1 MIMTK
6 DETTRKVRVD
16 IDKLKIGDTV
26 YVPWYKDCK
35 YPYWKKEII
44 EKISPKK
51 QSIKTNFLLRKNN
64 NCRFP
69 FFEYHPSMDIENS
82 ICKAQD
88 EIKKFQNYIYK
99 FSFNLCNTFD
109 DDKIVEIADKMLELE
124 ELIESAKKRT

>member
-1 MIMTK
+1 MKMTK
-6 DETTRKVRVD
+6 DETTEKVRVD

-26 YVPWYKDCK
+26 YVPWEKGGK

-44 EKISPKK
+44 EKISSKK
-51 QSIKTNFLLRKNN
+51 RNIKTDFLLRKKND
-64 NCRFP
+64 CIFL

-82 ICKAQD
+82 IYKKQC

-124 ELIESAKKRT
+124 ELIESAKKNI

>member
-6 DETTRKVRVD
+6 DERKVRVD

-26 YVPWYKDCK
+26 YVPWNRDCK

-64 NCRFP
+64 NCGFS

-82 ICKAQD
+82 ICEAQC

-99 FSFNLCNTFD
+99 FSLNLCNTFD